1 VGSGE
6 RIVVAVVA
14 YGDRE
19 GYKVVQAIRS
29 ELLDCLYGSQ
39 ATAMQSIIDWVIE
52 SSREEVRRK
61 GSLDRWVPP
70 LGGVVLGGVHS
81 AADEDIEAVLRQAIR
96 FSASLSSL
104 ALDAERDNDDEQP
117 RRYAEHWARSI
128 LEEIRSIEP
137 SLASC
142 FRKQVRVSE
151 ANVMTSYGFLSERYV
166 SNFGLMVPMRLSASL
181 NSIKAKL
188 FDLEA
193 LKKSNLLVRP
203 ETYEVIIGTP
213 SFNDPTLSDKVVE
226 RLRQHIGM
234 VEELAQSEGI
244 GLFRAE
250 NAREAAEHLRL
261 KAA

>member
-1 VGSGE
+1 
-6 RIVVAVVA
+6 
-14 YGDRE
+14 
-19 GYKVVQAIRS
+19 
-29 ELLDCLYGSQ
+29 
-39 ATAMQSIIDWVIE
+39 
-52 SSREEVRRK
+52 
-61 GSLDRWVPP
+61 
-70 LGGVVLGGVHS
+70 VVLGGVHS

-104 ALDAERDNDDEQP
+104 ALDAERDNNDEQP

-250 NAREAAEHLRL
+250 
-261 KAA
+261 